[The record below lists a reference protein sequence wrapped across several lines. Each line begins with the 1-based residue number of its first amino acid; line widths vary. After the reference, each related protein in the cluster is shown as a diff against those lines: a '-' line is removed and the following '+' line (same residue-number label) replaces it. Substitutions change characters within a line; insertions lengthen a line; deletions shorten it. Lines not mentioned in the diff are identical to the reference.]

1 MRKASKHSRGWAQ
14 QPPLRRIHQ
23 AGVALIFALLAL
35 VALTFGAVALIR
47 AVDTNVLALGNLA
60 FKQSGLTAGGR
71 AAEQALTWLAANINN
86 GTLDNDSPANGYYAS
101 SMNTLDIAA
110 RSADSANVQA
120 LVDWD
125 DNGCRVNGRDVGEPT
140 CVQAGPII
148 QVGEER
154 VRYVITRMCNAAGPI
169 VMDDGSCARPPIPD
183 LISGSDRGGGGDSY
197 GQQLSSDQAPAPFF
211 RVITRSLGAKGTV
224 TFTET
229 MVHF

>member
-1 MRKASKHSRGWAQ
+1 VLGRAKQ
-14 QPPLRRIHQ
+14 V
-23 AGVALIFALLAL
+23 GVALIFALLAL

-71 AAEQALTWLAANINN
+71 AAEQAMTWLAANISN
-86 GTLDNDSPANGYYAS
+86 GVLDNDRPGDGYYAS
-101 SMNTLDIAA
+101 SMSTLDIAA
-110 RSADSANVQA
+110 RAADSINVQA

-125 DNGCRVNGRDVGEPT
+125 SNGCRVNGRDVGEPA
-140 CVQAGPII
+140 CVQASPVI

-154 VRYVITRMCNAAGPI
+154 VRYVITRMCAAAGPI

-183 LISGSDRGGGGDSY
+183 LITGSDRGGGDGY
-197 GQQLSSDQAPAPFF
+197 GEQLSTDQAPAPFF

>member
-1 MRKASKHSRGWAQ
+1 MNKQSKRSVAMHKRHA
-14 QPPLRRIHQ
+14 LTHVRQ

-71 AAEQALTWLAANINN
+71 AAEQAMTWLAANIQN
-86 GTLDNDSPANGYYAS
+86 GGLDNDLPGNGYYAS

-140 CVQAGPII
+140 CVQASPAM
-148 QVGEER
+148 QVGEES
-154 VRYVITRMCNAAGPI
+154 VRYVITRMCVAAGPI

-183 LISGSDRGGGGDSY
+183 LISGSDRGGGGESY